1 MLTMYCN
8 SYRKNLP
15 LNSQFD
21 QKTLMCGAIAYET
34 ELRNGCIHR
43 GYLMDDEGEHI
54 SHLNYWLGD
63 LTGTYWVWKNA
74 EEEFIGVNHYRR
86 FWNESEISDLKENTL
101 YVPKPYPLD
110 CSLRSHHEFF
120 NGKIG
125 LDILE
130 KVILEKRSNLDIS
143 IMEVLNT
150 GNNLYGAN
158 SFFGHREIFSTM
170 CEKVFPTV
178 FECLKDYLVA
188 NVPHSYNHPSVDGSK
203 DRFQQRRGMAYLTE
217 RIISAI
223 LIDRERYLPGIE
235 VVPITLQHIGINESH
250 ENIKNKQYRIT

>member
-1 MLTMYCN
+1 MLTLYCN

-21 QKTLMCGAIAYET
+21 QKTLMCGAIAYEK
-34 ELRNGCIHR
+34 EMRDEYVQL

-74 EEEFIGVNHYRR
+74 KEEFIGMNHYRR
-86 FWNESEISDLKENTL
+86 FWNESEIGNLRENTL

-110 CSLRSHHEFF
+110 SSLKSHHEFF
-120 NGKIG
+120 NGTIT
-125 LDILE
+125 LEILE

-143 IMEVLNT
+143 ILEILNSK
-150 GNNLYGAN
+150 NDLYMAN
-158 SFFGHREIFSTM
+158 SFFGHREVFNII
-170 CEKVFPTV
+170 CDKVFPTI

-188 NVPHSYNHPSVDGSK
+188 NIPHPYHHPSVDGSK
-203 DRFQQRRGMAYLTE
+203 DRYQQRRGIAYLAE

-223 LIDRERYLPGIE
+223 LIDSQRYLPGIDT
-235 VVPITLQHIGINESH
+235 VPVTLQHVGINESY
-250 ENIKNKQYRIT
+250 EYVKGYRDLAD